1 MATSTPPR
9 CGEHSTPPRCGEYST
24 LPPRCC
30 ARRSSAV
37 AFSGHGVSVAHD
49 ASGVENAFKSF
60 LAGGFS
66 GALAKSVIAP
76 LDRLKIIF
84 QISHMEFH
92 FKAVWRELA
101 RTVAQEGPRALFRG
115 NLAQVLRVYPYSGVQ
130 LMTFDRYADL
140 LTRHRRRRNA
150 AAGGGEHGGGAPS
163 QAIVVPLSM
172 RAVAP
177 GPVPGAG
184 AAGSP
189 PGAPHPHHYRSTSQ
203 KERLTGAEKMLAGA
217 AAGATSVIA
226 TYPLDL
232 MRARLAVQMEA
243 PPPEALPPHL
253 REAMLQCQHQQ
264 QPLPTSSASAA
275 ASTVAGASSSASGS
289 GPGRPAAA
297 AAGAGQQH
305 HHLRIPQV
313 RSYSGMLHAFG
324 EMYREQGI
332 RSFYRG
338 MAPTLLGILP
348 YAGLAF
354 FTFESCKQAYADL
367 HGGTEPGSLHKLA
380 FGGLAGLVGQCCTYP
395 LDIVRR
401 RMQTEGF
408 SAIHA
413 HHVSAHEEAAAAAA
427 GSGTPGGGAGGSA
440 AAAGRHSS
448 VQSALWR
455 VHAML
460 PAPLAARML
469 PQPGGMMDTA
479 GRILRREGVRGLFKG
494 LSLNFIKGPVAVGV
508 SFTTFDLLKRSFDIE

>member
-1 MATSTPPR
+1 
-9 CGEHSTPPRCGEYST
+9 
-24 LPPRCC
+24 
-30 ARRSSAV
+30 
-37 AFSGHGVSVAHD
+37 
-49 ASGVENAFKSF
+49 VENAFKSF

-140 LTRHRRRRNA
+140 LTRHRRKRNA
-150 AAGGGEHGGGAPS
+150 ATGGGERGGGAPS

-172 RAVAP
+172 RAAAP
-177 GPVPGAG
+177 GGPLPAAAGAG

-189 PGAPHPHHYRSTSQ
+189 PVAPHPHHYRSTSQ
-203 KERLTGAEKMLAGA
+203 KERLTGAEKILAGA

-253 REAMLQCQHQQ
+253 REALLQCQQQQ
-264 QPLPTSSASAA
+264 QPTLPASGAGAA
-275 ASTVAGASSSASGS
+275 ASTVAGASASSSVAAGT

-297 AAGAGQQH
+297 AAGQQQHH

-427 GSGTPGGGAGGSA
+427 GAPGGGASGSGA
-440 AAAGRHSS
+440 VAGRHSS
-448 VQSALWR
+448 VQAALWR
-455 VHAML
+455 VHGML
-460 PAPLAARML
+460 PAPLASRMR